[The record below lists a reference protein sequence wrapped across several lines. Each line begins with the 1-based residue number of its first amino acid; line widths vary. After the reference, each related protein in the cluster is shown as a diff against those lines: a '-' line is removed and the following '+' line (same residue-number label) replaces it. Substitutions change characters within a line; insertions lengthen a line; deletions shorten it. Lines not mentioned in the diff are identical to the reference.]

1 MNRKTHPSEESFEEF
16 CREVVQT
23 VQARDEEIHA
33 AANAPFLY
41 QRLRAQI
48 AAEQKPI
55 LSTTL
60 PGIGFLAALGALQ
73 HRWRWTMVAATV
85 GLAILA
91 FAGWRGWRVE
101 PNAPSVAQQQIAST
115 PTATP
120 AQITVP
126 LKQEPVVPNESKQ
139 AATAVPKE
147 NPSAKATPHKVS
159 RESQHFATAT
169 VAEESEIATEFM
181 PLTYSGDQDDDRG
194 QIVRM
199 EIPLSALIALGIPMA
214 KELTGER
221 VKADVKVGDD
231 GVALAIRLVSNN
243 NE

>member
-16 CREVVQT
+16 CREVVRT
-23 VQARDEEIHA
+23 AQARDEEIHA

-55 LSTTL
+55 LATRP

-73 HRWRWTMVAATV
+73 YRWRWTIVAATA

-91 FAGWRGWRVE
+91 FVGWRGLRE
-101 PNAPSVAQQQIAST
+101 GQTAPAVAQQQSAST

-120 AQITVP
+120 AQITAP
-126 LKQEPVVPNESKQ
+126 LKQEPIVPNESKQ
-139 AATAVPKE
+139 VAAAVPKE
-147 NPSAKATPHKVS
+147 TPSARVTSHKLS
-159 RESQHFATAT
+159 REAQHFAAAT

-181 PLTYSGDQDDDRG
+181 PLTYSGDQDNDRG